1 MKRIGLTGMS
11 GSGKSYVSG
20 IFAGM
25 GIPVINSDAVVH
37 ELYSEEG
44 PLGAVLARLF
54 GREVLLKSGEV
65 DRKVLS
71 EIVFHDREKLALLNG
86 AVHPYVIERCLSLAD
101 HYAKAGKEALLIEA
115 PQLFEAGLDKECDFV
130 VAVVSDPARCVERI
144 VLRDGISPE
153 KAKLRLANQHDEAF
167 FRKHCDFCI
176 ENNEDDS
183 LKAQVAGIL
192 KSMGLLP

>member
-20 IFAGM
+20 IFAER

-37 ELYSEEG
+37 ELYSAES
-44 PLGAVLARLF
+44 PLGKELARLF
-54 GREVLLKSGEV
+54 GQEILAKNGEV
-65 DRKVLS
+65 DRRVLS
-71 EIVFHDREKLALLNG
+71 EIVFHDREKLALLNTV
-86 AVHPYVIERCLSLAD
+86 VHPFVIERCRHLAD
-101 HYAKAGKEALLIEA
+101 LYAREGKEALLIEA

-130 VAVVSDPARCVERI
+130 VAVVSDPALCIERI

-167 FRKHCDFCI
+167 FREHCDFCI
-176 ENNEDDS
+176 ENNRDDS
-183 LKAQVAGIL
+183 LEAQVVGIL
-192 KSMGLLP
+192 KSMGLFS